1 MTQRPAPSRARHAR
15 LPLALSRRAGADTYA
30 RRLSAAAS
38 LIGRSTERYPH
49 HGGGPAMGG
58 DRAPATGGDRA
69 PATGGDRAPVSADRR
84 VVSIAAR
91 GSASIGPMSSRGV
104 PTHRDHGRRR
114 AAGRPGHTGDAK
126 PGDTNGQRVTAF
138 DAAWF
143 AVSGARQV
151 VSRPA
156 SKAGGTI
163 Y

>member
-1 MTQRPAPSRARHAR
+1 M
-15 LPLALSRRAGADTYA
+15 LPLALSTRAGADTYA

-91 GSASIGPMSSRGV
+91 GSASIGPMSSLGAS
-104 PTHRDHGRRR
+104 RRIVTT
-114 AAGRPGHTGDAK
+114 AAGAPQAALAIRATRSPVIRTGSA
-126 PGDTNGQRVTAF
+126 
-138 DAAWF
+138 
-143 AVSGARQV
+143 
-151 VSRPA
+151 
-156 SKAGGTI
+156 
-163 Y
+163 